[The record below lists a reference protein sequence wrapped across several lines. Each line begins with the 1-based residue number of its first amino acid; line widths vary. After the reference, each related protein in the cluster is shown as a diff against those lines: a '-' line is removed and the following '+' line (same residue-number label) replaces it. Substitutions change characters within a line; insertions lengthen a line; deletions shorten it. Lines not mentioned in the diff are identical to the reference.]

1 MTPSSATAPTW
12 APVLAAALAEALPRL
27 HGAAADPLI
36 SELIGALSD
45 ALARGELEVD
55 LAGPAPEAIRS
66 EGWPDAHRRS
76 LAHSPLAAEP
86 DGPLVLVGAQ
96 RLLWRLWQ
104 QQRQRVLTN
113 LVARAKSTPAFKRQ
127 AAAPTA
133 TSLNPAPLVPAPLV
147 HAPLEPEP
155 PAVAPQAPAAPAEP
169 PTTLDGRQQQ
179 AVQAVGRHGL
189 VLLEGGPGTGKTSTV
204 AAMIAGA
211 QAVDPELR
219 IHLAAPTGKAAARL
233 RGATGGRLPCTTLHR
248 LLESRGGHFAR
259 DRRRPLELDLLVV
272 DEVSMVDLALMEALL
287 DALPPA
293 CRLVLVGDPAQLPPI
308 APGAV
313 LLALQ
318 EPLWRQ
324 QLAGAVV
331 TLTTTYRNNGAIAA
345 VAAAL
350 RSGLGDRDT
359 GAAANPATATVRD
372 LAGGVAADA
381 DPIAPI
387 RDQLAALGPADNLRW
402 IEARPPQLPQK
413 LIAALRL
420 QQQQLRQLAQGCGA
434 EDRETQAA
442 LLALRDALLVLTPVR
457 QGPWGLEAIH
467 RSLLG
472 EQVDRPPLNWPA
484 GTPVLCT
491 RNLPEL
497 GLANGDVG
505 ILIGSA
511 ADLGQRRIVFGSPGL
526 EIAPIHP
533 AQLAGAAEPALALT
547 VHKAQG
553 SEARQVIVLL
563 PPGRTDQ
570 RLLYTALTRAREQ
583 ALLIT
588 SPLPQKSAGNPV
600 KRAPAAIDE
609 PGP

>member
-27 HGAAADPLI
+27 HGAADDPLI
-36 SELIGALSD
+36 GELIGALSD
-45 ALARGELEVD
+45 ALARGELELD
-55 LAGPAPEAIRS
+55 LAGPAPEAIHS

-76 LAHSPLAAEP
+76 LVQSPLAAEP
-86 DGPLVLVGAQ
+86 EGPLVLVGGQ

-104 QQRQRVLTN
+104 QQRQRVLTH
-113 LVARAKSTPAFKRQ
+113 LVARAQTTPASKQ
-127 AAAPTA
+127 PAAAPA
-133 TSLNPAPLVPAPLV
+133 SSSLKS
-147 HAPLEPEP
+147 P
-155 PAVAPQAPAAPAEP
+155 PRAPATPAEP
-169 PTTLDGRQQQ
+169 RSTLDGRQQQ
-179 AVQAVGRHGL
+179 AVQAVGGHGL

-211 QAVDPELR
+211 QAVAPELR

-248 LLESRGGHFAR
+248 LLESRGGHFGR

-287 DALPPA
+287 EALPPA

-318 EPLWRQ
+318 EPHWRQ
-324 QLAGAVV
+324 QLAGAIV

-345 VAAAL
+345 VATAL
-350 RSGLGDRDT
+350 RSGLGDGT
-359 GAAANPATATVRD
+359 TEGASTLATVP
-372 LAGGVAADA
+372 AGGVAADA

-387 RDQLAALGPADNLRW
+387 RDQLAVLGPTDNLRW
-402 IEARPPQLPQK
+402 IEARPPQLPQE

-420 QQQQLRQLAQGCGA
+420 HQQQLRQLAQGCVP
-434 EDRETQAA
+434 EDRDTQAA
-442 LLALRDALLVLTPVR
+442 LLALRDGLLVLTPVR

-472 EQVDRPPLNWPA
+472 EQLDRPPLDWPA

-511 ADLGQRRIVFGSPGL
+511 ADPGQRRIVFGSPGL

-553 SEARQVIVLL
+553 SEARQLIVLL
-563 PPGRTDQ
+563 PPGRTDH

-588 SPLPQKSAGNPV
+588 SPLPQKTTGERGEARSS
-600 KRAPAAIDE
+600 R
-609 PGP
+609 

>member
-12 APVLAAALAEALPRL
+12 APALAAALAEALPRL
-27 HGAAADPLI
+27 HGADADPLI
-36 SELIGALSD
+36 GELIGALSD

-66 EGWPDAHRRS
+66 DGWPDAHRRS
-76 LAHSPLAAEP
+76 LVQSPLAAEP
-86 DGPLVLVGAQ
+86 EGPLVLVGGQ

-104 QQRQRVLTN
+104 QQRQRVLTH
-113 LVARAKSTPAFKRQ
+113 LVARAQTTPASKQ
-127 AAAPTA
+127 PAAAPA
-133 TSLNPAPLVPAPLV
+133 SSSLKS
-147 HAPLEPEP
+147 P
-155 PAVAPQAPAAPAEP
+155 PTAPATPAEP
-169 PTTLDGRQQQ
+169 RTTLDGRQQQ

-233 RGATGGRLPCTTLHR
+233 RAATGGRLPCTTLHR
-248 LLESRGGHFAR
+248 LLESRGGYFGR

-318 EPLWRQ
+318 EPHWRQ
-324 QLAGAVV
+324 QLAGAIV

-350 RSGLGDRDT
+350 RSGLGDGRTEAT
-359 GAAANPATATVRD
+359 GNQATAVVREAAD
-372 LAGGVAADA
+372 GVAADA

-387 RDQLAALGPADNLRW
+387 RDQLAALGPTDNLRW
-402 IEARPPQLPQK
+402 IEARPPQLPQE

-420 QQQQLRQLAQGCGA
+420 HQQQLRQRAQGCVP
-434 EDRETQAA
+434 EDRDTQAT
-442 LLALRDALLVLTPVR
+442 LLALRDGLLVLTPVR

-472 EQVDRPPLNWPA
+472 EQLDRPPLDWPA

-511 ADLGQRRIVFGSPGL
+511 ADPGQRRIVFGSPGL

-553 SEARQVIVLL
+553 SEARQLIVLL
-563 PPGRTDQ
+563 PPGRTDH
-570 RLLYTALTRAREQ
+570 RLLYTALTRASEQ

-588 SPLPQKSAGNPV
+588 SPSSRQATGERGEARSS
-600 KRAPAAIDE
+600 R
-609 PGP
+609 

>member
-1 MTPSSATAPTW
+1 MTPSSSTAPTW

-27 HGAAADPLI
+27 HGAAVDPLI
-36 SELIGALSD
+36 GELIGALSD

-55 LAGPAPEAIRS
+55 LAGPAPEAIRT

-76 LAHSPLAAEP
+76 LLHSPLAAEP
-86 DGPLVLVGAQ
+86 DGPLVLVGGQ

-104 QQRQRVLTN
+104 QQRQRVLSN
-113 LVARAKSTPAFKRQ
+113 LVARANTTPASEQ
-127 AAAPTA
+127 
-133 TSLNPAPLVPAPLV
+133 
-147 HAPLEPEP
+147 
-155 PAVAPQAPAAPAEP
+155 QAPAAPPAPATPAERR
-169 PTTLDGRQQQ
+169 TRLDGRQQQ
-179 AVQAVGRHGL
+179 AVEAVGRHGL

-219 IHLAAPTGKAAARL
+219 IHLAAPTGKAATRL
-233 RGATGGRLPCTTLHR
+233 RGATGGQLACTTLHR
-248 LLESRGGHFAR
+248 LLESRGGQFGRNRH
-259 DRRRPLELDLLVV
+259 RPLELDLLVI

-313 LLALQ
+313 LLTLQ
-318 EPLWRQ
+318 EPPWRQ

-350 RSGLGDRDT
+350 RSGLGDGT
-359 GAAANPATATVRD
+359 TEAAANQAPAALRD
-372 LAGGVAADA
+372 PADGVAADA

-387 RDQLAALGPADNLRW
+387 RDQLAALGPTDNLRW
-402 IEARPPQLPQK
+402 IEARPPQLPQE
-413 LIAALRL
+413 LIAALGL
-420 QQQQLRQLAQGCGA
+420 QQQQLRQLAKNCSP
-434 EDRETQAA
+434 EDRDTQAA

-467 RSLLG
+467 RNLLR
-472 EQVDRPPLNWPA
+472 EQLDRPPLDWPA

-553 SEARQVIVLL
+553 SEAQQVIVLL
-563 PPGRTDQ
+563 PPGRTDH
-570 RLLYTALTRAREQ
+570 RLLYTALTRASEQ
-583 ALLIT
+583 GLLIT
-588 SPLPQKSAGNPV
+588 SPLPQKPTGSG
-600 KRAPAAIDE
+600 
-609 PGP
+609 